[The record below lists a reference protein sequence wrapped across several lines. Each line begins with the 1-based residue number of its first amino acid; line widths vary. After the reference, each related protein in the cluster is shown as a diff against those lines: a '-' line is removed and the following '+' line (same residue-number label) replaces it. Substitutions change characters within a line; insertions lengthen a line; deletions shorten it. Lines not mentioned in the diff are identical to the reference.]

1 MLRSKTSNS
10 VVAAAGKLSGLKRR
24 YLRTVLMSTLALTP
38 VMHGNSSWA
47 AEPNQRYEM
56 QIGATSLTAGLRE
69 IESRTGISL
78 AFSEKEVANLRT
90 SGVAGRLTAEEAL
103 NALVAGTGLTVR
115 TNGKGVFVVAAPQ
128 RSSEAAVFT
137 KIAAADP
144 VVPRQTAASAP
155 AAPGPESSL
164 EEVVVTGS
172 RIVREG
178 YEAPTPLAVIGAEQL
193 ANRPDPNLA
202 VLIAEMPAFSGQG
215 VSATTSGGLSSG
227 TSGQSNAN
235 LRNLGAAR
243 TLILLDGQR
252 TVGSSVSGQNVD
264 ISSYPQQLVSRVDI
278 VTGGASAVYGSDAV
292 AGVVN
297 FILDKNFVGVKGDLS
312 GGLTVYG
319 DAKNFALKLSAGF
332 EFAGGRGHVLLSGEE
347 SYNAGTDGD
356 GGRKW
361 NRTGHYM
368 MLNPAYTATNGQP
381 NQLILDRVGFTGG
394 TYGGMVQSGPLKGTA
409 FGQGGVPYQFNYGP
423 VTSASNTQGGDWIA
437 TDYRKFYQMGF
448 EAHRQNVFTRISYD
462 LTDNVNAFVQ
472 STWTSS
478 REQGVV
484 SPPQR
489 LNNTGPVVRIDNAY
503 LPASTRAAMV
513 AANITTIQIG
523 TWNYDMGD
531 HYADNLR
538 LTLQNS
544 MGLEGK
550 FDAFNSEWNW
560 NTYASYGVSRP
571 LLRFYNTF
579 TIANYQL
586 ATDAVVHPTTGAIV
600 CRIKLT
606 QPNHPC
612 SPWNTM
618 GIGVN
623 EQNGAG
629 RAYITGEDSQSW
641 NKVQQAVVSASLSGE
656 PFSVPAGPV
665 SLAFNVEH
673 RIEDVLNK
681 PDATS
686 VANGHNVANLPVLD
700 GKQSVTEG
708 AVETVIPLV
717 DGASFADKW
726 DISAAVRATS
736 YSLAGYVTTWK
747 AGTTFAPIPDVRFR
761 LTRSRDIRAP
771 NIQELF
777 QPTAFSLGTLR
788 DPVTNTTPTVNQ
800 FASGNPNL
808 KPEKADTLGI
818 GVVLSPS
825 FLEGFTASVDY
836 WNVKLKGGIGTVS
849 SQNIIDY
856 CVNGQRP
863 EFCAG
868 ITRTNGAITEV
879 RRQFF
884 NIAEQDLKGVDVET
898 SYRFAMA
905 DLVSSFE
912 GDVTLHGN
920 ATFYLRNYE
929 DNKLTP
935 ATNQVGVNNGGGG
948 PPNWRINVSATY
960 NLEPVTVTLTGRA
973 LSSGLLSSEYIEC
986 TSGCP
991 TSTAAAL
998 TVNNNQLPGAFYLDT
1013 NITYGFDIGSARST
1027 AYFTVKNVFNR
1038 DPAQIPTVA
1047 NYINLATGAAGLYD
1061 IMGTV
1066 FRAGLRFSY

>member
-1 MLRSKTSNS
+1 
-10 VVAAAGKLSGLKRR
+10 
-24 YLRTVLMSTLALTP
+24 MSTLALTP
-38 VMHGNSSWA
+38 AMYGHSAWA
-47 AEPNQRYEM
+47 AEIEQRYDM
-56 QIGATSLTAGLRE
+56 QIGATTLTAGLRA

-103 NALVAGTGLTVR
+103 NALISGTGLTVR
-115 TNGKGVFVVAAPQ
+115 TDGKGAYVVAALQ
-128 RSSEAAVFT
+128 RKAEETGFT
-137 KIAAADP
+137 RIAESAAA
-144 VVPRQTAASAP
+144 PRQFETTAASTQAS
-155 AAPGPESSL
+155 PGPL

-202 VLIAEMPAFSGQG
+202 VLVAEMPAFSGSG
-215 VSATTSGGLSSG
+215 VSASTSGGLSSG

-235 LRNLGAAR
+235 LRGLGAAR

-264 ISSYPQQLVSRVDI
+264 ISSYPQQLVTRVDI

-297 FILDKNFVGVKGDLS
+297 FVLDKDFVGVKGDLS
-312 GGLTVYG
+312 GGMTVYG
-319 DAKNFALKLSAGF
+319 DAENFSLKLSAGF
-332 EFAGGRGHVLLSGEE
+332 EFANGRGHVLLSGEE
-347 SYNAGTDGD
+347 NYNKGSDGD

-361 NRTGHYM
+361 NRTGHYI
-368 MLNPAYTATNGQP
+368 MLNPGYTATNGQP
-381 NQLILDRVGFTGG
+381 NQLVLDRVGFTGG
-394 TYGGMVQSGPLKGTA
+394 TYGGLVQSGPLKGVA
-409 FGQGGVPYQFNYGP
+409 FGQGGVPYNFNYGP
-423 VTSASNTQGGDWIA
+423 LTSNSNTQGGDWQA
-437 TDYRKFYQMGF
+437 TDYREFYQMAF

-462 LTDNVNAFVQ
+462 LSDDVNFFVQ
-472 STWTSS
+472 SSWTSS
-478 REQGVV
+478 REQGTV

-489 LNNTGPVVRIDNAY
+489 LNNTGPVVRLDNAF
-503 LPASTRAAMV
+503 LPASVRASMV
-513 AANITTIQIG
+513 AANVTTIQLG

-538 LTLQNS
+538 LSLQNS
-544 MGLEGK
+544 LG
-550 FDAFNSEWNW
+550 FDGRFEAFGSDWNW
-560 NTYASYGVSRP
+560 HTYASYGVSRP
-571 LLRFYNTF
+571 LLHFYNTF
-579 TIANYQL
+579 TTANYQL
-586 ATDAVVHPTTGAIV
+586 ATDAVVHPTTGGIV

-623 EQNGAG
+623 ERDGAG

-641 NKVQQAVVSASLSGE
+641 NKVQQAVISASMSGE

-665 SLAFNVEH
+665 SLALSAEH
-673 RIEDVLNK
+673 RIEDVLNR

-708 AVETVIPLV
+708 AIETVIPLV
-717 DGASFADKW
+717 NGASFADSW
-726 DISAAVRATS
+726 DFSAAVRATS

-747 AGTTFAPIPDVRFR
+747 AGTTFAPIPDIKFR
-761 LTRSRDIRAP
+761 VTRSRDIRAP

-800 FASGNPNL
+800 FASGNANL
-808 KPEKADTLGI
+808 APEKADTLGV

-825 FLEGFTASVDY
+825 FLEGFNASIDY
-836 WNVKLKGGIGTVS
+836 WNVKLKGGIGTVT

-856 CVNGQRP
+856 CVNGLRP

-868 ITRTNGAITEV
+868 ITRTNGVITEV

-884 NIAEQDLKGVDVET
+884 NIAEQDLKGIDVET

-905 DLVSSFE
+905 DVISDFE

-920 ATFYLRNYE
+920 ATFYLRNYA

-935 ATNQVGVNNGGGG
+935 SSDQVGVNNGDG
-948 PPNWRINVSATY
+948 PPNWRMNLSVSY
-960 NLEPVTVTLTGRA
+960 NLDPVTVSLTGRA
-973 LSSGLLSSEYIEC
+973 LSSGLLNAEWIEC

-991 TSTAAAL
+991 TSTAQKV
-998 TVNNNQLPGAFYLDT
+998 TVNNNRLPGAFYLDA
-1013 NITYGFDIGSARST
+1013 NINYGFDIGPARST
-1027 AYFTVKNVFNR
+1027 AYFTVKNIFNR

-1047 NYINLATGAAGLYD
+1047 NYINLATGVAGLYD

-1066 FRAGLRFSY
+1066 FRAGLRFNY

>member
-1 MLRSKTSNS
+1 MLRLEKSTSVDEAVRIS
-10 VVAAAGKLSGLKRR
+10 GGLKSRC
-24 YLRTVLMSTLALTP
+24 LRAVLLSTLALTP
-38 VMHGNSSWA
+38 AMYGNISQA
-47 AEPNQRYEM
+47 AEVEQRYDM
-56 QIGATSLTAGLRE
+56 QIGATTVTAGLRA

-78 AFSEKEVANLRT
+78 AFSETEVANLRT
-90 SGVAGRLTAEEAL
+90 AGVAGRLTAEEAL
-103 NALVAGTGLTVR
+103 NKLIAGTGLMVR
-115 TNGKGVFVVAAPQ
+115 TNGKGAFVVVAPKRRAEETGFTRVADTAAPSPQ
-128 RSSEAAVFT
+128 FGSSA
-137 KIAAADP
+137 P
-144 VVPRQTAASAP
+144 ASAP
-155 AAPGPESSL
+155 SPEDL

-202 VLIAEMPAFSGQG
+202 VLVAEMPAFSGSG
-215 VSATTSGGLSSG
+215 VSASTSGGLSSG

-235 LRNLGAAR
+235 LRSLGAAR

-264 ISSYPQQLVSRVDI
+264 ISSYPQQLVTRIDI

-297 FILDKNFVGVKGDLS
+297 FVLDKDFTGVKGDIS

-319 DAKNFALKLSAGF
+319 DMMNYAVKLSAGF
-332 EFAGGRGHVLLSGEE
+332 PFANGRGHVLLSGEE
-347 SYNAGTDGD
+347 NYNNGTDGD

-361 NRTGHYM
+361 NRTGHYI

-381 NQLILDRVGFTGG
+381 NQLVLDRVGFTGG
-394 TYGGMVQSGPLKGTA
+394 TYGGMVQSGPLKGLA
-409 FGQGGVPYQFNYGP
+409 FGQGGVPYKFNYGP
-423 VTSASNTQGGDWIA
+423 LTSNSNTQGGDWIA
-437 TDYRKFYQMGF
+437 TDYREFYQMGF

-462 LTDNVNAFVQ
+462 ISDDVNFFVQ
-472 STWTSS
+472 SSWTSS
-478 REQGVV
+478 REQGTV

-489 LNNTGPVVRIDNAY
+489 LNNTGPAIRVDNAY
-503 LPASTRAAMV
+503 LPASVRAAMI
-513 AANITTIQIG
+513 AANVTTIQIG

-538 LTLQNS
+538 ITLQNS
-544 MGLEGK
+544 VGLDGR
-550 FDAFNSEWNW
+550 FNAFNTDWNW
-560 NTYASYGVSRP
+560 NAYASYGISRP
-571 LLRFYNTF
+571 LLHFYNTF
-579 TIANYQL
+579 TLANYRL

-606 QPNHPC
+606 DPSHPC
-612 SPWNTM
+612 SPWNSL

-641 NKVQQAVVSASLSGE
+641 NKVQQMVFSASMTGE

-665 SLAFNVEH
+665 SLALSAEH
-673 RIEDVLNK
+673 RIEDVLNR

-700 GKQSVTEG
+700 GRQSVTEG
-708 AVETVIPLV
+708 AIETVVPLV
-717 DGASFADKW
+717 SGASFADNW

-747 AGTTFAPIPDVRFR
+747 VGTTFAPSSDIRFR
-761 LTRSRDIRAP
+761 VTRSRDIRAP

-800 FASGNPNL
+800 FATGNPDL
-808 KPEKADTLGI
+808 APEKADTIGV
-818 GVVLSPS
+818 GVVLSPG
-825 FLEGFTASVDY
+825 FIEGFTASVDY

-856 CVNGQRP
+856 CVNGLRP
-863 EFCAG
+863 EFCPG
-868 ITRTNGAITEV
+868 ITRTNGVIAEV
-879 RRQFF
+879 RRKFF
-884 NIAEQDLKGVDVET
+884 NIAEQDLKGIDVEA
-898 SYRFAMA
+898 SYRFGMG
-905 DLVSSFE
+905 DVIDGLE
-912 GDVTLHGN
+912 GDVRLHGN

-935 ATNQVGVNNGGGG
+935 ASNQVGVNNGGG
-948 PPNWRINVSATY
+948 PPNWRMNFTMSYDLDPVNVSF
-960 NLEPVTVTLTGRA
+960 TGRM
-973 LSSGLLSSEYIEC
+973 LSSGLLNAEWIEC
-986 TSGCP
+986 QSGCP
-991 TSTAAAL
+991 TSTANNV
-998 TVNNNQLPGAFYLDT
+998 TVNNNRLPGAFYLDA
-1013 NITYGFDIGSARST
+1013 NLSYGFDVGDARST
-1027 AYFTVKNVFNR
+1027 AYFSVKNIFNR
-1038 DPAQIPTVA
+1038 DPARIPTVS
-1047 NYINLATGAAGLYD
+1047 NYINVATGVAGIYD
-1061 IMGTV
+1061 IFGTV

>member
-1 MLRSKTSNS
+1 MSRLAKSNS
-10 VVAAAGKLSGLKRR
+10 VVGTAGIFGGLKTKC
-24 YLRTVLMSTLALTP
+24 LRTVLMSTLALTP
-38 VMHGNSSWA
+38 AMYGHSAWA
-47 AEPNQRYEM
+47 AEIEQRYDM
-56 QIGATSLTAGLRE
+56 QIGATTLTAGLRA

-103 NALVAGTGLTVR
+103 NALISGTGLTVR
-115 TNGKGVFVVAAPQ
+115 TNGKGAYVVAALQ
-128 RSSEAAVFT
+128 RKAEETGFT
-137 KIAAADP
+137 RIAESAAA
-144 VVPRQTAASAP
+144 PRQFETTAASTQAS
-155 AAPGPESSL
+155 PGPL

-202 VLIAEMPAFSGQG
+202 VLVAEMPAFSGSG
-215 VSATTSGGLSSG
+215 VSASTSGGLSSG

-235 LRNLGAAR
+235 LRGLGAAR

-264 ISSYPQQLVSRVDI
+264 ISSYPQQLVTRVDI

-297 FILDKNFVGVKGDLS
+297 FVLDKDFVGVKGDLS
-312 GGLTVYG
+312 GGMTVYG
-319 DAKNFALKLSAGF
+319 DAENFSLKLSAGF
-332 EFAGGRGHVLLSGEE
+332 EFANGRGHVLLSGEE
-347 SYNAGTDGD
+347 NYNKGSDGD

-361 NRTGHYM
+361 NRTGHYIM
-368 MLNPAYTATNGQP
+368 SNLAYTATNGQP
-381 NQLILDRVGFTGG
+381 NQLVLDRVGFTGG
-394 TYGGMVQSGPLKGTA
+394 TYGGLVQSGPLKGVA
-409 FGQGGVPYQFNYGP
+409 FGQGGVPYNFNYGP
-423 VTSASNTQGGDWIA
+423 LTSNSNTQGGDWQA
-437 TDYRKFYQMGF
+437 TDYREFYQMAF

-462 LTDNVNAFVQ
+462 LSDDVNFFVQ
-472 STWTSS
+472 SSWTSS
-478 REQGVV
+478 REQGTV

-489 LNNTGPVVRIDNAY
+489 LNNTGPVVRLDNAF
-503 LPASTRAAMV
+503 LPASVRASMV
-513 AANITTIQIG
+513 AANVTTIQLG

-538 LTLQNS
+538 LSLQNS
-544 MGLEGK
+544 LG
-550 FDAFNSEWNW
+550 FDGRFEAFGSDWNW
-560 NTYASYGVSRP
+560 HTYASYGVSRP
-571 LLRFYNTF
+571 LLHFYNTF
-579 TIANYQL
+579 TTANYQL
-586 ATDAVVHPTTGAIV
+586 ATDAVVHPTTGGIV

-623 EQNGAG
+623 ERDGAG

-641 NKVQQAVVSASLSGE
+641 NKVQQAVISASMSGE

-665 SLAFNVEH
+665 SLALSAEH
-673 RIEDVLNK
+673 RIEDVLNR

-708 AVETVIPLV
+708 AIETVIPLV
-717 DGASFADKW
+717 NGASFADSW
-726 DISAAVRATS
+726 DFSAAVRATS

-747 AGTTFAPIPDVRFR
+747 AGTTFAPIPDIKFR
-761 LTRSRDIRAP
+761 VTRSRDIRAP

-800 FASGNPNL
+800 FASGNANL
-808 KPEKADTLGI
+808 APEKADTLGV

-825 FLEGFTASVDY
+825 FLEGFNASIDY
-836 WNVKLKGGIGTVS
+836 WNVKLKGGIGTVT

-856 CVNGQRP
+856 CVNGLRP

-868 ITRTNGAITEV
+868 ITRTNGVITEV

-884 NIAEQDLKGVDVET
+884 NIAEQDLKGIDVET

-905 DLVSSFE
+905 DVISDFE

-920 ATFYLRNYE
+920 ATFYLRNYA

-935 ATNQVGVNNGGGG
+935 SSDQVGVNNGDG
-948 PPNWRINVSATY
+948 PPNWRMNLSVSY
-960 NLEPVTVTLTGRA
+960 NLDPVTVSLTGRA
-973 LSSGLLSSEYIEC
+973 LSSGLLNAEWIEC

-991 TSTAAAL
+991 TSTAQKV
-998 TVNNNQLPGAFYLDT
+998 TVNNNRLPGAFYLDA
-1013 NITYGFDIGSARST
+1013 NINYGFDIGPARST
-1027 AYFTVKNVFNR
+1027 AYFTVKNIFNR

-1047 NYINLATGAAGLYD
+1047 NYINLATGVAGLYD

-1066 FRAGLRFSY
+1066 FRAGLRFNY

>member
-1 MLRSKTSNS
+1 
-10 VVAAAGKLSGLKRR
+10 
-24 YLRTVLMSTLALTP
+24 MSTLALTP
-38 VMHGNSSWA
+38 AMYGHSAWA
-47 AEPNQRYEM
+47 AEIEQRYDM
-56 QIGATSLTAGLRE
+56 QIGATTLTAGLRA

-103 NALVAGTGLTVR
+103 NALISGTGLTVR
-115 TNGKGVFVVAAPQ
+115 TNGKGAYVVAAPQ
-128 RSSEAAVFT
+128 RKAEETGFT
-137 KIAAADP
+137 RIAESAAA
-144 VVPRQTAASAP
+144 PRQFETTAASTQAS
-155 AAPGPESSL
+155 PGPL

-202 VLIAEMPAFSGQG
+202 VLVAEMPAFSGSG
-215 VSATTSGGLSSG
+215 VSASTSGGLSSG

-235 LRNLGAAR
+235 LRGLGAAR

-264 ISSYPQQLVSRVDI
+264 ISSYPQQLVTRVDI

-297 FILDKNFVGVKGDLS
+297 FVLDKDFVGVKGDLS
-312 GGLTVYG
+312 GGMTVYG
-319 DAKNFALKLSAGF
+319 DSENFSLKLSAGF
-332 EFAGGRGHVLLSGEE
+332 EFANGRGHVLLSGEE
-347 SYNAGTDGD
+347 NYNKGSDGD

-361 NRTGHYM
+361 NRTGHYIM
-368 MLNPAYTATNGQP
+368 ANPAYTATNGQP
-381 NQLILDRVGFTGG
+381 NQLVLDRVGFTGG
-394 TYGGMVQSGPLKGTA
+394 TYGGLVQSGPLKGVA
-409 FGQGGVPYQFNYGP
+409 FGQGGVPYNFNYGP
-423 VTSASNTQGGDWIA
+423 LTSNSNTQGGDWQA
-437 TDYRKFYQMGF
+437 TDYREFYQMAF

-462 LTDNVNAFVQ
+462 LSDDVNFFVQ
-472 STWTSS
+472 SSWTSS
-478 REQGVV
+478 REQGTV

-489 LNNTGPVVRIDNAY
+489 LNNTGPVVRLDNAF
-503 LPASTRAAMV
+503 LPASVRASMV
-513 AANITTIQIG
+513 AANVTTIQLG

-538 LTLQNS
+538 LSLQNS
-544 MGLEGK
+544 LG
-550 FDAFNSEWNW
+550 FDGRFEAFGSDWNW
-560 NTYASYGVSRP
+560 HTYASYGVSRP
-571 LLRFYNTF
+571 LLHFYNTF
-579 TIANYQL
+579 TTANYQL
-586 ATDAVVHPTTGAIV
+586 ATDAVVHPTTGGIV

-623 EQNGAG
+623 ERDGAG

-641 NKVQQAVVSASLSGE
+641 NKVQQAVISASMSGE

-665 SLAFNVEH
+665 SLALSAEH
-673 RIEDVLNK
+673 RIEDVLNR

-708 AVETVIPLV
+708 AIETVIPLV
-717 DGASFADKW
+717 SGASFADSW
-726 DISAAVRATS
+726 DFSAAVRATS

-747 AGTTFAPIPDVRFR
+747 AGTTFAPISDIKFR
-761 LTRSRDIRAP
+761 VTRSRDIRAP

-800 FASGNPNL
+800 FASGNASL
-808 KPEKADTLGI
+808 TPEKADTLGV

-825 FLEGFTASVDY
+825 FLEGFNASIDY
-836 WNVKLKGGIGTVS
+836 WNVKLKGGIGTVT

-856 CVNGQRP
+856 CVNGLRP

-868 ITRTNGAITEV
+868 ITRTNGVITEV

-884 NIAEQDLKGVDVET
+884 NIAEQDLKGIDVET

-905 DLVSSFE
+905 DVISDFE
-912 GDVTLHGN
+912 GDITLHGN
-920 ATFYLRNYE
+920 ATFYLRNFA

-935 ATNQVGVNNGGGG
+935 SSDQVGVNNGDG
-948 PPNWRINVSATY
+948 PPNWRMNVSVSY
-960 NLEPVTVTLTGRA
+960 DLDPVTVSLTGRA
-973 LSSGLLSSEYIEC
+973 LSSGLLNAEWIEC

-991 TSTAAAL
+991 TSTAQKV
-998 TVNNNQLPGAFYLDT
+998 TVNNNRLPGAFYLDA
-1013 NITYGFDIGSARST
+1013 NINYGFDIGPARST
-1027 AYFTVKNVFNR
+1027 AYFTVKNIFNR

-1047 NYINLATGAAGLYD
+1047 NYINLATGVAGLYD

-1066 FRAGLRFSY
+1066 FRAGLRFNY

>member
-1 MLRSKTSNS
+1 
-10 VVAAAGKLSGLKRR
+10 
-24 YLRTVLMSTLALTP
+24 MSTLALTP
-38 VMHGNSSWA
+38 AMYGHSAWA
-47 AEPNQRYEM
+47 AEIEQRYDM
-56 QIGATSLTAGLRE
+56 QIGATTLTAGLRA

-103 NALVAGTGLTVR
+103 NALISGTGLTVR
-115 TNGKGVFVVAAPQ
+115 TNGKGAYVVAALQ
-128 RSSEAAVFT
+128 RKAEETGFT
-137 KIAAADP
+137 RIAESAAA
-144 VVPRQTAASAP
+144 PRQFETTAASTQAS
-155 AAPGPESSL
+155 PGPL

-202 VLIAEMPAFSGQG
+202 VLVAEMPAFSGSG
-215 VSATTSGGLSSG
+215 VSASTSGGLSSG

-235 LRNLGAAR
+235 LRGLGAAR

-264 ISSYPQQLVSRVDI
+264 ISSYPQQLVTRVDI

-297 FILDKNFVGVKGDLS
+297 FVLDKDFVGVKGDLS
-312 GGLTVYG
+312 GGMTVYG
-319 DAKNFALKLSAGF
+319 DAENFSLKLSAGF
-332 EFAGGRGHVLLSGEE
+332 EFANGRGHVLLSGEE
-347 SYNAGTDGD
+347 NYNKGSDGD

-361 NRTGHYM
+361 NRTGHYIM
-368 MLNPAYTATNGQP
+368 SNLAYTATNGQP
-381 NQLILDRVGFTGG
+381 NQLVLDRVGFTGG
-394 TYGGMVQSGPLKGTA
+394 TYGGLVQSGPLKGVA
-409 FGQGGVPYQFNYGP
+409 FGQGGVPYNFNYGP
-423 VTSASNTQGGDWIA
+423 LTSNSNTQGGDWQA
-437 TDYRKFYQMGF
+437 TDYREFYQMAF

-462 LTDNVNAFVQ
+462 LSDDVNFFVQ
-472 STWTSS
+472 SSWTSS
-478 REQGVV
+478 REQGTV

-489 LNNTGPVVRIDNAY
+489 LNNTGPVVRLDNAF
-503 LPASTRAAMV
+503 LPASVRASMV
-513 AANITTIQIG
+513 AANVTTIQLG

-538 LTLQNS
+538 LSLQNS
-544 MGLEGK
+544 LG
-550 FDAFNSEWNW
+550 FDGRFEAFGSDWNW
-560 NTYASYGVSRP
+560 HTYASYGVSRP
-571 LLRFYNTF
+571 LLHFYNTF
-579 TIANYQL
+579 TTANYQL
-586 ATDAVVHPTTGAIV
+586 ATDAVVHPTTGGIV

-623 EQNGAG
+623 ERDGAG

-641 NKVQQAVVSASLSGE
+641 NKVQQAVISASMSGE

-665 SLAFNVEH
+665 SLALSAEH
-673 RIEDVLNK
+673 RIEDVLNR

-708 AVETVIPLV
+708 AIETVIPLV
-717 DGASFADKW
+717 NGASFADSW
-726 DISAAVRATS
+726 DFSAAVRATS

-747 AGTTFAPIPDVRFR
+747 AGTTFAPIPDIKFR
-761 LTRSRDIRAP
+761 VTRSRDIRAP

-800 FASGNPNL
+800 FASGNANL
-808 KPEKADTLGI
+808 APEKADTLGV

-825 FLEGFTASVDY
+825 FLEGFNASIDY
-836 WNVKLKGGIGTVS
+836 WNVKLKGGIGTVT

-856 CVNGQRP
+856 CVNGLRP

-868 ITRTNGAITEV
+868 ITRTNGVITEV

-884 NIAEQDLKGVDVET
+884 NIAEQDLKGIDVET

-905 DLVSSFE
+905 DVISDFE

-920 ATFYLRNYE
+920 ATFYLRNYA

-935 ATNQVGVNNGGGG
+935 SSDQVGVNNGDG
-948 PPNWRINVSATY
+948 PPNWRMNLSVSY
-960 NLEPVTVTLTGRA
+960 NLDPVTVSLTGRA
-973 LSSGLLSSEYIEC
+973 LSSGLLNAEWIEC

-991 TSTAAAL
+991 TSTAQKV
-998 TVNNNQLPGAFYLDT
+998 TVNNNRLPGAFYLDA
-1013 NITYGFDIGSARST
+1013 NINYGFDIGPARST
-1027 AYFTVKNVFNR
+1027 AYFTVKNIFNR

-1047 NYINLATGAAGLYD
+1047 NYINLATGVAGLYD

-1066 FRAGLRFSY
+1066 FRAGLRFNY

>member
-1 MLRSKTSNS
+1 
-10 VVAAAGKLSGLKRR
+10 
-24 YLRTVLMSTLALTP
+24 MSTLALTP
-38 VMHGNSSWA
+38 AMYGNASWA
-47 AEPNQRYEM
+47 AEIDQRYEM
-56 QIGATSLTAGLRE
+56 QIGATSLTEGLRA
-69 IESRTGISL
+69 IENTTGISL

-90 SGVAGRLTAEEAL
+90 SGVAGRMTAHEAL

-115 TNGKGVFVVAAPQ
+115 TNGKGAFVVTAPQ
-128 RSSEAAVFT
+128 KTSEAAVFT
-137 KIAAADP
+137 KVAAETP
-144 VVPRQTAASAP
+144 SVPRQTPSSQP
-155 AAPGPESSL
+155 AAAPDL

-202 VLIAEMPAFSGQG
+202 VLVAEMPAFSGSG
-215 VSATTSGGLSSG
+215 VSASTSGGLSSG

-264 ISSYPQQLVSRVDI
+264 ISSYPQQLVTRVDI

-297 FILDKNFVGVKGDLS
+297 FVLDKNFVGVKGDLS

-332 EFAGGRGHVLLSGEE
+332 EFANGRGHVLLSGEE
-347 SYNAGTDGD
+347 NYNAGSDGD

-361 NRTGHYM
+361 NRTGHYI

-381 NQLILDRVGFTGG
+381 NQLVLDRVGFTGG

-409 FGQGGVPYQFNYGP
+409 FGPGGVPYQFNYGP
-423 VTSASNTQGGDWIA
+423 LTSASNTQGGDWIA
-437 TDYRKFYQMGF
+437 TDYRKFYQMAF
-448 EAHRQNVFTRISYD
+448 EAHRQNVFTRVSYD
-462 LTDNVNAFVQ
+462 LTDNVNMFVQ
-472 STWTSS
+472 SSWTSS
-478 REQGVV
+478 REQGTV

-503 LPASTRAAMV
+503 LPATTRAAML
-513 AANITTIQIG
+513 AANVTTIQVG

-538 LTLQNS
+538 ITLQNS
-544 MGLEGK
+544 VGLEGK

-560 NTYASYGVSRP
+560 NTYASYGISRP
-571 LLRFYNTF
+571 LLHFYNTF
-579 TIANYQL
+579 TLANYAL

-623 EQNGAG
+623 DQNGAG

-641 NKVQQAVVSASLSGE
+641 NKVQQAVVSASVSGE

-665 SLAFNVEH
+665 SVAFSAEH
-673 RIEDVLNK
+673 RIEDVLNR

-708 AVETVIPLV
+708 AVETVVPLV
-717 DGASFADKW
+717 NGASFADSW
-726 DISAAVRATS
+726 DLSAAVRATS

-747 AGTTFAPIPDVRFR
+747 ASTTFAPIPDIRFR

-808 KPEKADTLGI
+808 KPEKADTLGV
-818 GVVLSPS
+818 GAVLSPS
-825 FLEGFTASVDY
+825 FLEGFTASIDY
-836 WNVKLKGGIGTVS
+836 WNVKLKGGIGTVT

-856 CVNGQRP
+856 CANGLRP

-884 NIAEQDLKGVDVET
+884 NIAEQDLKGIDVET
-898 SYRFAMA
+898 SYRFSM
-905 DLVSSFE
+905 
-912 GDVTLHGN
+912 GDVVDGFAGDVMLHGN
-920 ATFYLRNYE
+920 ATFYLRNYS

-935 ATNQVGVNNGGGG
+935 PTNQVGVNNGDG
-948 PPNWRINVSATY
+948 PPNWRMNLSVTYDLDPVVVS
-960 NLEPVTVTLTGRA
+960 LTGRV
-973 LSSGLLSSEYIEC
+973 LSSGLLNAEWIEC

-991 TSTAAAL
+991 TSTADKV
-998 TVNNNQLPGAFYLDT
+998 TVNNNRLPGAFYLDT
-1013 NITYGFDIGSARST
+1013 NISYAFDVGGARST
-1027 AYFTVKNVFNR
+1027 AYFTVKNIFNR
-1038 DPAQIPTVA
+1038 DPAAIPTVA
-1047 NYINLATGAAGLYD
+1047 NYINLATGVAGIYD

>member
-1 MLRSKTSNS
+1 MSRLAKSDS
-10 VVAAAGKLSGLKRR
+10 VVGTAGIFGGLKTKC
-24 YLRTVLMSTLALTP
+24 LRTVLMSTLALTP
-38 VMHGNSSWA
+38 AMYGHSAWA
-47 AEPNQRYEM
+47 AEIEQRYDM
-56 QIGATSLTAGLRE
+56 QIGATTLTAGLRA

-103 NALVAGTGLTVR
+103 NALISGTGLTVR
-115 TNGKGVFVVAAPQ
+115 TNGKGAYVVAAPQ
-128 RSSEAAVFT
+128 RRAEETGFT
-137 KIAAADP
+137 RVAESAAA
-144 VVPRQTAASAP
+144 PRQFETTAAATQPS
-155 AAPGPESSL
+155 PGPL

-202 VLIAEMPAFSGQG
+202 VLVAEMPAFSGSG
-215 VSATTSGGLSSG
+215 VSASTSGGLSSG

-235 LRNLGAAR
+235 LRGLGAAR

-264 ISSYPQQLVSRVDI
+264 ISSYPQQLVTRVDI

-297 FILDKNFVGVKGDLS
+297 FVLDKDFVGVKGDLS
-312 GGLTVYG
+312 GGMTVYG
-319 DAKNFALKLSAGF
+319 DAENFSLKLSAGF
-332 EFAGGRGHVLLSGEE
+332 EFANGRGHVLLSGEE
-347 SYNAGTDGD
+347 NYNKGSDGD

-361 NRTGHYM
+361 NRTGHYIM
-368 MLNPAYTATNGQP
+368 SNPAYTATNGQP
-381 NQLILDRVGFTGG
+381 NQLVLDRVGFTGG
-394 TYGGMVQSGPLKGTA
+394 TYGGLVQSGPLKGVA
-409 FGQGGVPYQFNYGP
+409 FGQGGVPYNFNYGP
-423 VTSASNTQGGDWIA
+423 LTSNSNTQGGDWQA
-437 TDYRKFYQMGF
+437 TDYREFYQMAF

-462 LTDNVNAFVQ
+462 LSDDVNFFVQ
-472 STWTSS
+472 SSWTSS
-478 REQGVV
+478 REQGTV

-489 LNNTGPVVRIDNAY
+489 LNNTGPVVRLDNAY
-503 LPASTRAAMV
+503 LPASVRASMV
-513 AANITTIQIG
+513 AANVTTIQLG

-538 LTLQNS
+538 LSLQNS
-544 MGLEGK
+544 LG
-550 FDAFNSEWNW
+550 FDGRFEAFGSDWNW
-560 NTYASYGVSRP
+560 HTYASYGVSRP
-571 LLRFYNTF
+571 LLHFYNTF
-579 TIANYQL
+579 TTANYQL
-586 ATDAVVHPTTGAIV
+586 ATDAVVHPTTGGIV

-623 EQNGAG
+623 ERDGAG

-641 NKVQQAVVSASLSGE
+641 NKVQQAVISASMSGE

-665 SLAFNVEH
+665 SLALSAEH
-673 RIEDVLNK
+673 RIEDVLNR

-708 AVETVIPLV
+708 AIETVIPLV
-717 DGASFADKW
+717 NGASFADSW
-726 DISAAVRATS
+726 DFSAAVRATS

-747 AGTTFAPIPDVRFR
+747 AGTTFAPISDIKFR
-761 LTRSRDIRAP
+761 VTRSRDIRAP

-800 FASGNPNL
+800 FASGNASL
-808 KPEKADTLGI
+808 TPEKADTLGV

-825 FLEGFTASVDY
+825 FLEGFNASIDY
-836 WNVKLKGGIGTVS
+836 WNVKLKGGIGTVT

-856 CVNGQRP
+856 CVNGLRP

-868 ITRTNGAITEV
+868 ITRTNGVITEV

-884 NIAEQDLKGVDVET
+884 NIAEQDLKGIDVET
-898 SYRFAMA
+898 SYRFALT
-905 DLVSSFE
+905 DVISDFE
-912 GDVTLHGN
+912 GDITLHGN
-920 ATFYLRNYE
+920 ATFYLRNFA

-935 ATNQVGVNNGGGG
+935 SSDQVGVNNGDG
-948 PPNWRINVSATY
+948 PPNWRMNVSVSY
-960 NLEPVTVTLTGRA
+960 DLDPVTVSLTGRA
-973 LSSGLLSSEYIEC
+973 LSSGLLNAEWIEC

-991 TSTAAAL
+991 TSTAQQV
-998 TVNNNQLPGAFYLDT
+998 TVNNNRLPGAFYLDA
-1013 NITYGFDIGSARST
+1013 NINYGFDIGPARST

-1047 NYINLATGAAGLYD
+1047 NYINLATGVAGLYD

-1066 FRAGLRFSY
+1066 FRAGLRFNY

>member
-1 MLRSKTSNS
+1 MSRSAKSNS
-10 VVAAAGKLSGLKRR
+10 IVGTVSVFGGFKRR
-24 YLRTVLMSTLALTP
+24 CLRTVLMSTLALTP
-38 VMHGNSSWA
+38 AMYAHSARA
-47 AEPNQRYEM
+47 AEIEQRYDV
-56 QIGATSLTAGLRE
+56 QIGATTLTAGLRA

-90 SGVAGRLTAEEAL
+90 SGVAGHLTAEEAL
-103 NALVAGTGLTVR
+103 NALISGTGLTVR
-115 TNGKGVFVVAAPQ
+115 TNGKGAYVVAAPQ
-128 RSSEAAVFT
+128 RKAEETGFT
-137 KIAAADP
+137 RIADSAAA
-144 VVPRQTAASAP
+144 PRQFETTAAATQPS
-155 AAPGPESSL
+155 PGPL

-202 VLIAEMPAFSGQG
+202 VLVAEMPAFSGSG
-215 VSATTSGGLSSG
+215 VSASTSGGLSSG

-235 LRNLGAAR
+235 LRSLGAAR

-264 ISSYPQQLVSRVDI
+264 ISSYPQQLVTRVDI

-297 FILDKNFVGVKGDLS
+297 FVLDKNFVGVKGDLS
-312 GGLTVYG
+312 GGMTVYG
-319 DAKNFALKLSAGF
+319 DAENFSLKLSAGF
-332 EFAGGRGHVLLSGEE
+332 EFANGRGHVLLSGEE
-347 SYNAGTDGD
+347 NYNKGTDGD

-361 NRTGHYM
+361 NRTGHYI
-368 MLNPAYTATNGQP
+368 MLNPGYTATNGQP
-381 NQLILDRVGFTGG
+381 NQLVLDRVGFTGG
-394 TYGGMVQSGPLKGTA
+394 TYGGMVQSGPLKGIA
-409 FGQGGVPYQFNYGP
+409 FGQGGVPYNFNYGP
-423 VTSASNTQGGDWIA
+423 LTSNSNTQGGDWEA
-437 TDYRKFYQMGF
+437 TDYREFYQMAF

-462 LTDNVNAFVQ
+462 LTDDVNFFVQ
-472 STWTSS
+472 SSWTSS
-478 REQGVV
+478 REQGTV

-489 LNNTGPVVRIDNAY
+489 LNNTGPVVRLDNAY
-503 LPASTRAAMV
+503 LPASVRAAMV
-513 AANITTIQIG
+513 AANVTTIQLG

-538 LTLQNS
+538 LSLQNS
-544 MGLEGK
+544 LG
-550 FDAFNSEWNW
+550 FDGRFEALGTDWNW
-560 NTYASYGVSRP
+560 NTYASYGISRP
-571 LLRFYNTF
+571 LLHFYNTF
-579 TIANYQL
+579 TTANYQL
-586 ATDAVVHPTTGAIV
+586 ATDAVVHPTTGGIV

-623 EQNGAG
+623 ERDGAG

-641 NKVQQAVVSASLSGE
+641 NKVQQAVISASMSGE

-665 SLAFNVEH
+665 SLALSAEH
-673 RIEDVLNK
+673 RIEDVLNR

-708 AVETVIPLV
+708 AIETVIPLV
-717 DGASFADKW
+717 NGASFADSW
-726 DISAAVRATS
+726 DFSAAVRATS

-747 AGTTFAPIPDVRFR
+747 AGTTFAPVSDIKFR
-761 LTRSRDIRAP
+761 VTRSRDIRAP

-800 FASGNPNL
+800 FASGNANL
-808 KPEKADTLGI
+808 APEKADTLGV

-825 FLEGFTASVDY
+825 FLEGFNASIDY
-836 WNVKLKGGIGTVS
+836 WNVKLKGGIGTVT

-856 CVNGQRP
+856 CVNGLRP

-868 ITRTNGAITEV
+868 ITRTNGVITEV

-884 NIAEQDLKGVDVET
+884 NIAEQDLKGIDVET

-905 DLVSSFE
+905 DVISDFA

-920 ATFYLRNYE
+920 ATFYLRNYA

-935 ATNQVGVNNGGGG
+935 PSDQVGVNNGDG
-948 PPNWRINVSATY
+948 PPNWRMNVSVSY
-960 NLEPVTVTLTGRA
+960 DIDPVTVSLTGRA
-973 LSSGLLSSEYIEC
+973 LSSGLLNAEWIEC

-991 TSTAAAL
+991 TSTAQKV
-998 TVNNNQLPGAFYLDT
+998 TVNNNRLPGAFYLDA
-1013 NITYGFDIGSARST
+1013 NINYGFDIGPARST

-1047 NYINLATGAAGLYD
+1047 NYINLATGVAGLYD

-1066 FRAGLRFSY
+1066 FRAGLRFNY